1 MHRKILEKILKSGS
15 NNQFYDYNIGM
26 GARIQAHVGAMTDS
40 KVKHEEEMGGAFTKK
55 INMNNN
61 QSYGSRE
68 NINLKISESAGKDM

>member
-1 MHRKILEKILKSGS
+1 
-15 NNQFYDYNIGM
+15 
-26 GARIQAHVGAMTDS
+26 
-40 KVKHEEEMGGAFTKK
+40 MGGAFTKK